1 MIIKTLIKS
10 IIDDNV
16 LWEKYIFYAEIK
28 KNIAFRNSRE

>member
-16 LWEKYIFYAEIK
+16 LWEKYIFYAEMK
-28 KNIAFRNSRE
+28 KKYSFQK